1 MKTLLTEL
9 QKFVP
14 MAKMIA
20 PRRST
25 LPVLMRVCFD
35 GKFMSVSNLEQHV
48 TMPQPTVG
56 KFQIPVRTL
65 ADILGNKPETL
76 RITEKISGSFEMLN
90 IAFDGITATIPKGG
104 SITEFPAIPKG
115 SFRSLGSWP
124 RDFVRM
130 LEQQLPFVC
139 TDELKPSLN
148 GVYIEV
154 KDGLV
159 ESCCT
164 NGHFLRLVKNWGIGA
179 HEDFTSIIP
188 TKAIRFLAK
197 FMGESV
203 QVSAEEGNRLRFILD
218 GGVVLYSRLIDEKYP
233 DYMSVM
239 PDELS
244 GYAVFDRD
252 AALKE
257 LRGLKQFCNSTTKQI
272 AIGVI
277 SGKAALT
284 AYDAETQSRGESSFP
299 LEESEGEI
307 TIGYNI
313 EYLMKVL
320 RTWSKTV
327 RWEWDTPV
335 KAALFYEP
343 GQDDVR
349 TLIMPIRLND

>member
-14 MAKMIA
+14 MAKMIT
-20 PRRST
+20 PRRHA
-25 LPVLMRVCFD
+25 LPVLMRICFD
-35 GKFMSVSNLEQHV
+35 GKVISASNLKQHV
-48 TMPQPTVG
+48 TIPQPTKG
-56 KFQIPVRTL
+56 KYQIPVRTL
-65 ADILGNKPETL
+65 AGILGNRPKTL
-76 RITEKISGSFEMLN
+76 LITEKLSGSFEMLN
-90 IAFDGITATIPKGG
+90 VAFDGITATIPKGG
-104 SITEFPAIPKG
+104 SIREFPGVPRG

-130 LEQQLPFVC
+130 LEQQLLFVS

-148 GVYIEV
+148 GVYIEI

-159 ESCCT
+159 ESCST
-164 NGHFLRLVKNWGIGA
+164 DGHFLRLVKNWKIGA
-179 HEDFTSIIP
+179 HEDFTGIIP

-203 QVSAEEGNRLRFILD
+203 KVTGDDVRLKFILD
-218 GGVVLYSRLIDEKYP
+218 GGVVLYSRIIDEKYP
-233 DYMSVM
+233 DYMSVV
-239 PDELS
+239 PDDFS
-244 GYAVFDRD
+244 GSALFDRD

-272 AIGVI
+272 AIGVTN
-277 SGKAALT
+277 SKAALT
-284 AYDAETQSRGESSFP
+284 AIDVETDSRGESSFP

-313 EYLMKVL
+313 EYLMKIL
-320 RTWSKTV
+320 RACGKTV
-327 RWEWDTPV
+327 RWEWGTPV
-335 KAALFYEP
+335 TAALFYEP

-349 TLIMPIRLND
+349 NLLMPIRLND